1 MNQNVNNEV
10 EVEESY
16 NEFFGIDEEYSQ
28 EYLDFINSLE
38 VAPVSFDANDII
50 DDFTSIP
57 YQENWWDEDEYVDFE
72 SLIEDDNSYDEVN
85 YNSNYLN
92 APLPNDFN
100 FPQPEPKYFKV
111 SPFELIPQKKY
122 LTF

>member
-38 VAPVSFDANDII
+38 VAPVSFDADAII
-50 DDFTSIP
+50 DDFMSIP
-57 YQENWWDEDEYVDFE
+57 YQENWWNADGYVDFA

-92 APLPNDFN
+92 APLPDDFN
-100 FPQPEPKYFKV
+100 FPQPEAKYFKV
-111 SPFELIPQKKY
+111 NPFELIPQKKY